1 MILAM
6 KEHSIPTA
14 GMAERSIMRFSRF
27 LSSGQ
32 FAMFVLWVLFF
43 YEVFVAVMT
52 FAPIP
57 GGATGAFL
65 EDFRVRCYQFEPKTG
80 MMQWSSVFVM
90 LAEPMPL
97 GGIVCF
103 IWWAQIGALWR
114 EQRRRI
120 PPLFFSALLVV
131 VLIGAG
137 LAGVSRTQASPP
149 GQPFPAERLR
159 SALPMPAFQL
169 ADQDGKTIKPA
180 TLKGEV
186 VLVTAI
192 YSTCTAACPT
202 MLKSI
207 RGVLDKLSPAERQ
220 ELSILAFSLNPDA
233 DTQELRSM
241 IAQAYHFDAGK
252 FHFVNG
258 EPKTMNTLLDQL
270 GVSRQRDPKTGEII
284 HASLFL
290 LLDRKGQI
298 AYRLSNSERE
308 QPWLISAVR
317 TLLAE
322 PAR

>member
-1 MILAM
+1 M

-27 LSSGQ
+27 LSSGH

-137 LAGVSRTQASPP
+137 LAGVSHT
-149 GQPFPAERLR
+149 GQ
-159 SALPMPAFQL
+159 
-169 ADQDGKTIKPA
+169 
-180 TLKGEV
+180 
-186 VLVTAI
+186 
-192 YSTCTAACPT
+192 STRPT
-202 MLKSI
+202 
-207 RGVLDKLSPAERQ
+207 
-220 ELSILAFSLNPDA
+220 
-233 DTQELRSM
+233 
-241 IAQAYHFDAGK
+241 
-252 FHFVNG
+252 
-258 EPKTMNTLLDQL
+258 
-270 GVSRQRDPKTGEII
+270 VSRRTPPQRAADARVSTRRPGRQNHQT
-284 HASLFL
+284 
-290 LLDRKGQI
+290 R
-298 AYRLSNSERE
+298 NS
-308 QPWLISAVR
+308 QG
-317 TLLAE
+317 
-322 PAR
+322 

>member
-1 MILAM
+1 MN
-6 KEHSIPTA
+6 ENSIPTA
-14 GMAERSIMRFSRF
+14 GLAERSVVQFSRF
-27 LSSGQ
+27 LSSGR

-57 GGATGAFL
+57 SGAAGAFL

-80 MMQWSSVFVM
+80 MMQWSSVEVM
-90 LAEPMPL
+90 LAEPVPL
-97 GGIVCF
+97 AGIVGL
-103 IWWAQIGALWR
+103 IWWPQIRVLWR
-114 EQRRRI
+114 DQRRQI
-120 PPLFFSALLVV
+120 PLLFFSALLL
-131 VLIGAG
+131 VLLIAGG

-159 SALPMPAFQL
+159 SALPMPAFEL
-169 ADQDGKTIKPA
+169 ADQDERTISSA
-180 TLKGEV
+180 SLKGEV

-192 YSTCTAACPT
+192 YSTCTAACPM

-207 RGVLDKLSPAERQ
+207 RGVLDKLSPDERK
-220 ELSILAFSLNPDA
+220 ELSILAYSLNPDA

-241 IAQAYHFDAGK
+241 IAQAYNFDAGK

-258 EPKTMNTLLDQL
+258 EPKTVNALLDKL
-270 GVSRQRDPKTGEII
+270 GVSRQLDPKTGEIV
-284 HASLFL
+284 HSSLFL
-290 LLDRKGQI
+290 LLDRQGRI